1 MIVTVPLGG
10 ALDGHTIDVNT
21 NALTMGMIEDLQG
34 GTAGLMLDAVASA
47 VTGGTLPGGADRA
60 GMRRLTPTEFAAVR
74 EAIAGCLSVPKKA

>member
-47 VTGGTLPGGADRA
+47 VAGGTLPGEIGRA
-60 GMRRLTPTEFAAVR
+60 HV
-74 EAIAGCLSVPKKA
+74 